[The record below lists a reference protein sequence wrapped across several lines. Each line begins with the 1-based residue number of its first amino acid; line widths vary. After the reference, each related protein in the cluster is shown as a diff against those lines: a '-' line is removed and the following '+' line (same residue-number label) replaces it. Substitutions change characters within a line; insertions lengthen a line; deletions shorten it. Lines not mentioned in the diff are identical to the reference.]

1 MKKILTWGSEVE
13 RGMRRFIKKF
23 SYGQKGFTL
32 IELLVVVA
40 ILGVLAAVVI
50 PNVSRFMNSG
60 DDAAAATE
68 LANVRLAVTAV
79 LADGGTVP
87 TVATR
92 TNVIATLGLESSLDG
107 TNTQY
112 WYTIDADDLVTQYL
126 AAS

>member
-1 MKKILTWGSEVE
+1 
-13 RGMRRFIKKF
+13 MRRFIKKF

-60 DDAAAATE
+60 DEAAAATE

-112 WYTIDADDLVTQYL
+112 WYTIDANDVVTQYL